1 MKDRCAQLIFGFVL
15 LLAVPP
21 AGFAAPDEYLGDS
34 AIYAGADEGG
44 EVRPNVM
51 FFINNSRNMVDQKAG
66 TGAYDSETIYSGP
79 YVPNGVYF
87 RNNPSSPWNLRIQAA
102 SDGSLKVSC
111 GGDDPHGA
119 RQLLLHNGFFKG
131 GLNSDGNCS
140 NKNNDQKDFYLGNLV
155 NKLESTPVINE
166 WQSNTTYPA
175 GQIIHPPGNTQLLFR
190 SLNAGASGGSS
201 PEWPTEPAG
210 ATVEDGTMTWEML
223 SSIFDV
229 TREVVL
235 QVVESLRN
243 QVNVGVMVFGNNN
256 DGGWVKAPVARIGTE
271 EIDGSAGEENY
282 QNLRQQIINL
292 AHVSSN
298 THEPIAGALYDA
310 SLYFR
315 GQYDSNAR
323 VGQPRSPAYPSPI
336 EHWCEVSHVVVLT
349 TGASAPTSP
358 TANALGD
365 LNGDGIVGPEDGAY
379 LLYNTDHRPN
389 TQEIQRVNTNV
400 IQFLTKSLDLERATD
415 KDHGNGTYVLAN
427 STEDLEA
434 ALRDILSGIV
444 AEVDTSFVAPVVPA
458 STTNRTISG
467 NRVYLGLFKPQN
479 ENHWLGNL
487 KKYQVGA
494 DNRLKDKY
502 GNDATYSIEEAEIQ
516 GDVSAGDFL
525 PSSISYWSNDADGG
539 DVLKGG
545 AGSLLSLNTS
555 RNIYTYLP
563 QVTNQP
569 KDLTHSHN
577 AFATTNTLVSA
588 DVLELTDPDERN
600 LLIDYVHGRD
610 AFDDS
615 GNGITNEMREHVMG
629 DILHSR
635 PLVFSYEPFA
645 MTETNESNCGVNKSY
660 IFVGSNGGALHAFRD
675 CDGSEAWAFLPDN
688 VLGDL
693 QYLRNNL
700 HTPFVDA
707 PISAYVHDR
716 NNDGVID
723 PLAGDRVLLVFGQR
737 RGGGSNTLAAD
748 AAKGAYYI
756 LDVSDPETPKFVS
769 KFDRSQYTEMGQA
782 WSQPRLTRIKH
793 GEDIKVVAFL
803 GGGYDQNEDLRY
815 GNTQNFPGDT
825 TATTNITLADL
836 GSGLKTRPATFQE
849 SGPRVNPSGRGVFAI
864 EVARLVK
871 GQDGK
876 YDANIEGS
884 GNLLWHLSYHAS
896 TNPNMTYSFPSDVA
910 VLDVNGNGFAD
921 RLYVGDTGG
930 RMWRFD
936 VGSNNPNH
944 WSGRMIFRS
953 NAGQDG
959 TNGRKIFY
967 RPSVVFD
974 KGMPILYFGTGDREH
989 PLNRHVVDRLYALY
1003 DRGQTYADYISENH
1017 LVDVTTNVLQESS
1030 DTSLIDSTLDALKS
1044 STNYGWYIKLNENS
1058 GEKVLAASTVF
1069 NNVAYFST
1077 YSPNTNVAPDPCKPG
1092 NLGTS
1097 RVYQVDARTG
1107 EAIIN
1112 NDKSNDGD
1120 SANERAAHE
1129 DGYVLK
1135 RSDRVQV
1142 IGEGIPSGIVTLID
1156 ASGRVT
1162 MMISSSNRVNTVDAL
1177 DARMISPV
1185 YWMQW

>member
-1 MKDRCAQLIFGFVL
+1 MADKILKLHFLLALFL
-15 LLAVPP
+15 LLP
-21 AGFAAPDEYLGDS
+21 FASFGAPDEYLGDS
-34 AIYAGADEGG
+34 AIYVLDG
-44 EVRPNVM
+44 ESSGVRPNVM
-51 FFINNSRNMVDQKAG
+51 FLINNSRNMVDQKAG
-66 TGAYDSETIYSGP
+66 TDAYDPEVDYAGP
-79 YVPNGVYF
+79 YQRNGVYF
-87 RNNPSSPWNLRIQAA
+87 RNNPSSPWQLRVAA
-102 SDGSLKVSC
+102 NADGSLKVSC
-111 GGDDPHGA
+111 GGEDPNGA
-119 RQLLLHNGFFKG
+119 RQLLLNNGFLKG
-131 GLNSDGNCS
+131 GLDSNGNCS

-155 NKLESTPVINE
+155 NKLESEPVINQ
-166 WQSNTTYPA
+166 WQVSTNYAA

-190 SLNAGASGGSS
+190 SLNAGTSGAAS

-210 ATVEDGTMTWEML
+210 ATVEDGTITWEML

-256 DGGWVKAPVARIGTE
+256 DGGWVKAPVVNVGTLDV
-271 EIDGSAGEENY
+271 DGNGGENNY
-282 QNLRQQIINL
+282 QNFRQVVQTL

-315 GQYDSNAR
+315 GEYDSNKR

-336 EHWCEVSHVVVLT
+336 EYHCEISHIVVLT

-389 TQEIQRVNTNV
+389 MEGTQRVHTNI
-400 IQFLTKSLDLERATD
+400 IQFLTKSVDLESATD
-415 KDHGNGTYVLAN
+415 EDHGNGTYVLAS

-467 NRVYLGLFKPQN
+467 NRVYLGLFKPRNQ
-479 ENHWLGNL
+479 NHWLGNL

-494 DNRLKDKY
+494 DNRLKDKD
-502 GNDATYSIEEAEIQ
+502 GNDATYTAEEAQ
-516 GDVSAGDFL
+516 SAGKSAGDFL
-525 PSSISYWSNDADGG
+525 PSSTSYWSNDADGG

-545 AGSLLSLNTS
+545 AGALLAQNSA

-563 QVTNQP
+563 QVNNQP
-569 KDLTHSHN
+569 KDLTHAAN
-577 AFATTNTLVSA
+577 AFAVSNNLISTGL
-588 DVLELTDPDERN
+588 LELVDADERD
-600 LLIDYVHGRD
+600 LLINYVHGRD
-610 AFDDS
+610 AYEDEGDDP
-615 GNGITNEMREHVMG
+615 TQLREHVMG

-635 PLVFSYEPFA
+635 PLVFSYAPFEMNA
-645 MTETNESNCGVNKSY
+645 TNEADCGINKSY
-660 IFVGSNGGALHAFRD
+660 IFVGSNSGALHAFRD
-675 CDGSEAWAFLPDN
+675 CDGSEAWAFIPDN
-688 VLGDL
+688 VLGHL

-723 PLAGDRVLLVFGQR
+723 PYDGDRVLLVLGQR
-737 RGGGSNTLAAD
+737 RGGGSNTLGAMD
-748 AAKGAYYI
+748 KGAYYI
-756 LDVSDPETPKFVS
+756 LDVTDPETPKFVS
-769 KFDRSQYTEMGQA
+769 KFDRDDYTEMGQA
-782 WSQPRLTRIKH
+782 WSQPRLARIKH
-793 GEDIKVVAFL
+793 GNDIKVVAFL

-815 GNTQNFPGDT
+815 GNTQYFPKGITGT
-825 TATTNITLADL
+825 TDLSQAGL
-836 GSGLKTRPATFQE
+836 GSGLTTKPATFE
-849 SGPRVNPSGRGVFAI
+849 DSGPRVNPSGRGVFAI
-864 EVARLVK
+864 EIARLVK
-871 GQDGK
+871 GQDGR
-876 YDANIEGS
+876 YDANIDNS
-884 GNLLWHLSYHAS
+884 GDLLWHSSFNAT
-896 TNPNMTYSFPSDVA
+896 TNPHMTYSFPSDVA

-936 VGSNNPNH
+936 VGNSNPSH
-944 WSGRMIFRS
+944 WSGRIIFRS
-953 NAGQDG
+953 NAGADG
-959 TNGRKIFY
+959 SNGRKIFY

-1003 DRGQTYADYISENH
+1003 DRGQTYVDDVSENK

-1030 DTSLIDSTLDALKS
+1030 DTSLINATLDALQAG
-1044 STNYGWYIKLNENS
+1044 TNYGWYIKLNENS

-1077 YSPNTNVAPDPCKPG
+1077 YAPNTDVAPDPCKPG

-1112 NDKSNDGD
+1112 NDPSNDND

-1135 RSDRVQV
+1135 RSDRVQI

-1177 DARMISPV
+1177 DARMINPV